1 MTKHETREGWMLA
14 AAARMRELVFTTEDV
29 DFVVP
34 EFRVSV
40 GWPKGKRSTTN
51 VIGECFNTANFE
63 DKVPQI
69 YISPILEDPLEIL
82 GCLAHEMIHAL
93 DDCQNGHR
101 GHFAYVFKR
110 IGMVGKK
117 TQCEIGEDL
126 KLVMKTIIEEL
137 GEYPHSKMGR
147 GSGKKSGPKKQASR
161 MFKVKCPNAD
171 CGYVVRASRM
181 WMELGFPTCVCG
193 TEMAEVV

>member
-1 MTKHETREGWMLA
+1 MTKHETREGWLLA

-40 GWPKGKRSTTN
+40 GWPKGKRSTTT

-63 DKVPQI
+63 DKIPQI
-69 YISPILEDPLEIL
+69 YISPILEESLELL

-110 IGMVGKK
+110 IGMTGKR
-117 TQCEIGEDL
+117 TQCAVGEEL
-126 KLVMKTIIEEL
+126 TLVLKTIADEL

-147 GSGKKSGPKKQASR
+147 GAGKKSGPKKQTSR
-161 MFKVKCPNAD
+161 MLPIKCTDGD
-171 CGYVVRASRM
+171 CGYSLRTTRV
-181 WMELGFPTCVCG
+181 WIEKGLPTCFCG
-193 TEMAEVV
+193 SEMAEVV